1 MFVWTWQQQSLFV
14 RHWQCLT
21 MTMFEPSCTT
31 NTNTNTM
38 NTNTNTI
45 QYIYIH
51 IHIFVRIVF
60 QIKRLFWSGLQIF
73 QSIFSQFSEVYVFFR
88 IFDIFQ
94 IFNFFAQLFL
104 QIFWS
109 IFPNGPPGYFF
120 EFTKVFFSK
129 FWRSISLNFEYL
141 S

>member
-1 MFVWTWQQQSLFV
+1 MYFQSILGILPKDENSV
-14 RHWQCLT
+14 PIELMIQKY
-21 MTMFEPSCTT
+21 ST
-31 NTNTNTM
+31 NTNTQWIQIQ
-38 NTNTNTI
+38 I
-45 QYIYIH
+45 QYNTYIFIYSYIRSDSFPNKKV
-51 IHIFVRIVF
+51 ILKRAPNFPEYFFPIFRSLCIFPNFWYFPNF
-60 QIKRLFWSGLQIF
+60 Q
-73 QSIFSQFSEVYVFFR
+73 
-88 IFDIFQ
+88 
-94 IFNFFAQLFL
+94 FFAQLFL